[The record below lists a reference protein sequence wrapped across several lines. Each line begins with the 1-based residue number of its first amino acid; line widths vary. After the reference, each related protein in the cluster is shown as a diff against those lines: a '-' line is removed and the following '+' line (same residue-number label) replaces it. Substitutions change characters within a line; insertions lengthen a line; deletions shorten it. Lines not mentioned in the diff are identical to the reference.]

1 MEICV
6 LDLKPKLVI
15 LVHVL
20 HYFSMALN
28 VELMPSRLQIVVEPS
43 EMENYMVIVAEKIVV
58 ISTVVTKELD
68 FT

>member
-6 LDLKPKLVI
+6 LDHKPKLVI

-20 HYFSMALN
+20 HYFSMAHI
-28 VELMPSRLQIVVEPS
+28 VELMPSRLQIVVEPL
-43 EMENYMVIVAEKIVV
+43 EMEIFMVIVDEKIVDV
-58 ISTVVTKELD
+58 STDVTKELD